1 MVHNK
6 QSVTLTVRAMH
17 SGAFTTLAK
26 PCSEHELTGAI
37 PKALALDAKNRQHD

>member
-6 QSVTLTVRAMH
+6 PSVTLTVRAMQ
-17 SGAFTTLAK
+17 SGAVRALAK

-37 PKALALDAKNRQHD
+37 PKALALDAMNRQHD